1 MRVSVDRDLCIGAGQ
16 CVLSAEDVF
25 DQDLHD
31 GLVVLRTPDPSLAEL
46 DAVRDAVDRCPAGA
60 ITLHEG

>member
-1 MRVSVDRDLCIGAGQ
+1 MRISVDRDLCVGAGQ

-25 DQDLHD
+25 DQDRHD
-31 GLVVLRTPDPSLAEL
+31 GLVVLRTPDPSPAES